1 MTPGSRM
8 VEADADFSWS
18 LVVVVVDGC
27 SADLVDA
34 LGTTLGTTLGADD
47 IAAAASNGVV
57 MEVAVAASAAAI
69 PVG

>member
-1 MTPGSRM
+1 VTPGSRM

-34 LGTTLGTTLGADD
+34 LGTTLGADD